1 MKHPEERW
9 LSSVGWTRKDL
20 QRYGM
25 DREECRKILTGML
38 TTCRDAWTCGFLRGF
53 NGNMSMRPSEGSVFF
68 VTGTGVAKGHM
79 TISDISLART
89 DGSLICGRSLS
100 SETAMHAAI
109 YRRRSD
115 VSCILHVHPAALLAL
130 SLRVPRE
137 QMLALSLFEAQ
148 VWRDRLGFVGAIT
161 PGGAMLAEHVAA
173 CLGDEH
179 IQAVFMAR
187 HGLCAAGNDPVQVLG
202 ICEQMEH
209 LATTQLLSLQ
219 QG

>member
-1 MKHPEERW
+1 
-9 LSSVGWTRKDL
+9 
-20 QRYGM
+20 
-25 DREECRKILTGML
+25 
-38 TTCRDAWTCGFLRGF
+38 
-53 NGNMSMRPSEGSVFF
+53 
-68 VTGTGVAKGHM
+68 
-79 TISDISLART
+79 
-89 DGSLICGRSLS
+89 
-100 SETAMHAAI
+100 MHAAI

-161 PGGAMLAEHVAA
+161 PGGTMLAEHVAA
-173 CLGDEH
+173 CLDDEH

-209 LATTQLLSLQ
+209 LAATQLLSLQ
-219 QG
+219 